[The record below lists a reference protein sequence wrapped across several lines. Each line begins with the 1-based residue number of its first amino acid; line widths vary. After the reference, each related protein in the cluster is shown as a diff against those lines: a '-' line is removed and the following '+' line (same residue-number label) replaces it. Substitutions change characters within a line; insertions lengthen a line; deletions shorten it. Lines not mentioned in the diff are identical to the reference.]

1 VRAGEANVIILQ
13 VFLKNQQ
20 HLFYLTNSVQV
31 FAAIVA
37 LAVPPIETKP
47 FLAYLMLLVIVG
59 GVGLACVK
67 EGKVVDLSH
76 LLAMHTEL

>member
-1 VRAGEANVIILQ
+1 
-13 VFLKNQQ
+13 
-20 HLFYLTNSVQV
+20 V

-37 LAVPPIETKP
+37 LAVPPTETKP

-67 EGKVVDLSH
+67 EGKVVH
-76 LLAMHTEL
+76 GPHHHTDYKCCR

>member
-1 VRAGEANVIILQ
+1 M
-13 VFLKNQQ
+13 
-20 HLFYLTNSVQV
+20 
-31 FAAIVA
+31 A

-67 EGKVVDLSH
+67 EGKVIIFSH
-76 LLAMHTEL
+76 LLEFHIELKCSAMGIKIHCSAHSFLHPFTTPDHKLER

>member
-1 VRAGEANVIILQ
+1 MFASRLSPLLD
-13 VFLKNQQ
+13 LK
-20 HLFYLTNSVQV
+20 QV

-37 LAVPPIETKP
+37 LVVRPIETKP

-67 EGKVVDLSH
+67 EGKVQPNMMVSNCSYLALHCTKLSF
-76 LLAMHTEL
+76 

>member
-1 VRAGEANVIILQ
+1 M
-13 VFLKNQQ
+13 
-20 HLFYLTNSVQV
+20 

-67 EGKVVDLSH
+67 EGKVIDFHPSVQPIRATDSSRNRALRGVYG
-76 LLAMHTEL
+76 TV

>member
-1 VRAGEANVIILQ
+1 
-13 VFLKNQQ
+13 
-20 HLFYLTNSVQV
+20 
-31 FAAIVA
+31 VA

-67 EGKVVDLSH
+67 EGKVFASLTSLQPPHV
-76 LLAMHTEL
+76 MVKCGVTNVG